1 MHPYNASPNNPNI
14 ATLHAYSMPDDGR
27 DVASVTT
34 VNPTAES
41 MANDI
46 HFMMRAGAGSRP
58 HVTMRSFDGDNISV
72 TSHGFMYVFNG
83 TKWIPQ
89 FKPVN
94 FTITPGGMANT
105 WYYIYLQANNADI
118 SNPTY
123 VVSTN
128 GPNQSLTFGQ
138 PAVETLRYMG
148 SFRTNSLGKIIPFI
162 MDDYDYTYALPQDT
176 NFSGADF
183 SGAGPSDITFT
194 AMSPYAKAVK
204 LLMRPTM
211 NASVTGTLIFT
222 VYPKELG
229 AGSTTTWPGY
239 AVQPIRAGGDWND
252 IDQTHHINMEFP
264 LFTSQTLTVAQP
276 LIAVGCKIRFWW
288 NGYKE

>member
-14 ATLHAYSMPDDGR
+14 ANLHAYSMPDDGR

-58 HVTMRSFDGDNISV
+58 HVTMRSSDGDNITV

-83 TKWIPQ
+83 TKWVPQ
-89 FKPVN
+89 FKPIN
-94 FTITPGGMANT
+94 FTVTPAGAANT
-105 WYYIYLQANNADI
+105 WYYLYLQANNADI
-118 SNPTY
+118 TAPTY

-138 PAVETLRYMG
+138 PAIETLRYMG
-148 SFRTNSLGKIIPFI
+148 SFRTNSLGKVIPF
-162 MDDYDYTYALPQDT
+162 MMTDYDYTYALPQDT
-176 NFSGADF
+176 NFSNIGAPYT
-183 SGAGPSDITFT
+183 GVGPVDITFG
-194 AMSPYAKAVK
+194 AMSGYAKAVK
-204 LLMRPTM
+204 MVVLNINP
-211 NASVTGTLIFT
+211 NAGTSRYAFG
-222 VYPKELG
+222 PKEL
-229 AGSTTTWPGY
+229 AALTNATWPGY
-239 AVQPIRAGGDWND
+239 NSSLELGSVNYNFI
-252 IDQTHHINMEFP
+252 TLP
-264 LFTSQTLTVAQP
+264 LYDSRILS
-276 LIAVGCKIRFWW
+276 LIAVGGDSIAINAWW